1 MKFRNINE
9 GSDRK
14 FRPGPK
20 TRAEYQNIEDP
31 LEKEMTSRYRDRYDK
46 IRDNQRRL
54 INSKKA
60 YFDSK
65 IEYLKDE
72 KKYNIFYT
80 SDSYHGVKY
89 TIVASNLKNF
99 KKING
104 IIYNLPEV
112 YTTFIDT
119 RNPMLYVIEINHN
132 FNYNKLL
139 QDKTISL
146 EEFQSNVDTFI
157 EYLIQTIKKIN
168 SIIDSN
174 EKVKFNT
181 ESFKERLNNSIKL
194 VSESNN
200 IESKV
205 ASKKNGKEAYKEY
218 LELQE
223 VFRNY
228 AGKFLDLLGV
238 DNSVTKI
245 LLKTQID
252 LGTAFTSEFNDTE
265 EKKPETPNTNPP
277 PTPPAK

>member
-20 TRAEYQNIEDP
+20 TRAEYRFDSRYQDP
-31 LEKEMTSRYRDRYDK
+31 LTKDVDDRNLDRVK
-46 IRDNQRRL
+46 RLDRLKNQYFE
-54 INSKKA
+54 NTFAKVAES
-60 YFDSK
+60 FDSDV
-65 IEYLKDE
+65 EYHDIMSLITYKVD
-72 KKYNIFYT
+72 KALYSKLVNSLIISMSTQDDLQISTGMDPDDDLYIIDMIDRFYSKT
-80 SDSYHGVKY
+80 L
-89 TIVASNLKNF
+89 ANPNLSLTEF
-99 KKING
+99 KKFTDE
-104 IIYNLPEV
+104 YA
-112 YTTFIDT
+112 
-119 RNPMLYVIEINHN
+119 
-132 FNYNKLL
+132 NKIL
-139 QDKTISL
+139 
-146 EEFQSNVDTFI
+146 N
-157 EYLIQTIKKIN
+157 TIKKITGIIN
-168 SIIDSN
+168 SNAKIH
-174 EKVKFNT
+174 FNT

-265 EKKPETPNTNPP
+265 EKKPEIPNTNPP

>member
-60 YFDSK
+60 YFDNK
-65 IEYLKDE
+65 MKYLKDE
-72 KKYNIFYT
+72 KMFDILYEN
-80 SDSYHGVKY
+80 DS
-89 TIVASNLKNF
+89 IVEYSSTTPKNY
-99 KKING
+99 KRINN
-104 IIYNLPEV
+104 IIYNLPEI
-112 YTTFIDT
+112 YTTFT
-119 RNPMLYVIEINHN
+119 ASKNQNLYIIEIKHN
-132 FNYNKLL
+132 FKYEKLL
-139 QDKTISL
+139 GNKDISL
-146 EEFQSNVDTFI
+146 EDFKSKVDTFI

-168 SIIDSN
+168 NIIDSN

-181 ESFKERLNNSIKL
+181 ESFKERLNSSIKL

-218 LELQE
+218 L
-223 VFRNY
+223 
-228 AGKFLDLLGV
+228 G
-238 DNSVTKI
+238 
-245 LLKTQID
+245 
-252 LGTAFTSEFNDTE
+252 
-265 EKKPETPNTNPP
+265 
-277 PTPPAK
+277 

>member
-20 TRAEYQNIEDP
+20 TRAAYRFDPRYQDP
-31 LEKEMTSRYRDRYDK
+31 LTKDLDDRNLDRVK
-46 IRDNQRRL
+46 RLDRLKNQ
-54 INSKKA
+54 
-60 YFDSK
+60 YFENTFAKVAESFDGDV
-65 IEYLKDE
+65 E
-72 KKYNIFYT
+72 
-80 SDSYHGVKY
+80 YHGIMSLITYKVDKALY
-89 TIVASNLKNF
+89 SKLANSLIISMSTQDDLQISTGMDPDDDLYIIDMIDRFYSKALTNSDISLREF
-99 KKING
+99 KKFTDE
-104 IIYNLPEV
+104 YA
-112 YTTFIDT
+112 
-119 RNPMLYVIEINHN
+119 
-132 FNYNKLL
+132 NKIL
-139 QDKTISL
+139 
-146 EEFQSNVDTFI
+146 N
-157 EYLIQTIKKIN
+157 TIKKITGIIN
-168 SIIDSN
+168 SN
-174 EKVKFNT
+174 AKVKFNT
-181 ESFKERLNNSIKL
+181 ESFKERLNSSIKL